1 MPCHCLSNSAQSWM
15 LGGESARFP
24 GVLQLRRAK
33 ANPSLPFTGPSLVTY
48 MYRSRPV
55 WRKRALESTSTKQNG
70 KPNWISAV
78 TSCTCTL
85 GARIPHKSIS
95 SVPPFPLL
103 LSTNFPAESNFNLES
118 FHVRKAI
125 SATQTSNQTSKQSHN
140 PILSSEHVSQHVLT
154 QLSKDTSFDNDMSQ
168 H

>member
-1 MPCHCLSNSAQSWM
+1 MPCLPAKQRPV
-15 LGGESARFP
+15 LDVGGRERSISRGAAE
-24 GVLQLRRAK
+24 LRRAK
-33 ANPSLPFTGPSLVTY
+33 ANLSLPFTGPSLVIY

-85 GARIPHKSIS
+85 GARVPHKSIS

-140 PILSSEHVSQHVLT
+140 LILSSEHVSQHVLT
-154 QLSKDTSFDNDMSQ
+154 QLSNNDMSQ
-168 H
+168 Q